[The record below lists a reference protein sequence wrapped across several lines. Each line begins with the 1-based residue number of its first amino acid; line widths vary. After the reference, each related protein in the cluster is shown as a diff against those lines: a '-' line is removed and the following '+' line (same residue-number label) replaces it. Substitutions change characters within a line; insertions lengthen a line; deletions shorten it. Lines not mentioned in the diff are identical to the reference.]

1 MTHIRELIDK
11 IIPPADYQ
19 HRNGFSND
27 NIIDKLSD
35 EDKNNVE
42 IELINLL
49 SNYNGDVLIV
59 ETLAYMNSHKS
70 LDSLYKI
77 LNSLNTA
84 SDKIIIASSIYKI
97 SQDKAMVDIALN
109 AIKTITDKYSLI
121 SLFYYL
127 TNMQS
132 NVINDY
138 IAQFKSDSD
147 YLLSYNAKRALGQLT
162 E

>member
-1 MTHIRELIDK
+1 MTHIRELINK

-35 EDKNNVE
+35 GDKNNVE

-77 LNSLNTA
+77 LNSVNTA

-97 SQDKAMVDIALN
+97 SQDKAMVDISLN

>member
-70 LDSLYKI
+70 LDCLYKI
-77 LNSLNTA
+77 LNSVNTA

-97 SQDKAMVDIALN
+97 SQDKAMVEIALN

-132 NVINDY
+132 NVLNEY

>member
-1 MTHIRELIDK
+1 MTNIRELIDK
-11 IIPPADYQ
+11 IIPPVDYQ

-42 IELINLL
+42 LELVNLL
-49 SNYNGDVLIV
+49 SKYNGDTLIV

-77 LNSLNTA
+77 LNSVNTA

-109 AIKTITDKYSLI
+109 AIKTITDKNSLI

-132 NVINDY
+132 NVLNEY